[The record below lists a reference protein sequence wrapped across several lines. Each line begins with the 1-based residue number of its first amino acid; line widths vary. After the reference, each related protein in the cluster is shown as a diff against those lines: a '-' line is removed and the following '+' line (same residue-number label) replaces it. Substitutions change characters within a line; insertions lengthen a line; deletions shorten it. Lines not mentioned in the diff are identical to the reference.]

1 MQQTEKGVRPDPIGE
16 PEWPALIVRVIDDG
30 RRILRAEAALLEI
43 GLREAIGQQTDR
55 LLAGLI
61 FSALAVCSLICILIA
76 AVLLLHEWMKWWL
89 AFGLAGAI
97 ALSAAVF
104 FYQATSLARADS
116 HSPAEGLER
125 SSHEP
130 P

>member
-1 MQQTEKGVRPDPIGE
+1 MPQTEKGVRPDPIGE

-43 GLREAIGQQTDR
+43 GLCDAIGQQTDR
-55 LLAGLI
+55 LLAGLV
-61 FSALAVCSLICILIA
+61 FLALAVCSLICILIA

-97 ALSAAVF
+97 GSSAAMF
-104 FYQATSLARADS
+104 LYQTTALAQADS
-116 HSPAEGLER
+116 HCP
-125 SSHEP
+125 
-130 P
+130 